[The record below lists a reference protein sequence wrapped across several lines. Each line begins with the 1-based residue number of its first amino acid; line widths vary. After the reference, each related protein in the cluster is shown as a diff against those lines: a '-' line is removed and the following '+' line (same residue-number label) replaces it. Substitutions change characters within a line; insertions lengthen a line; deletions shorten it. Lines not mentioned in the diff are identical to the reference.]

1 MKQGHEK
8 RFIFDVRTKLLVMLA
23 LLSLPLLIISL
34 VQFASYQRTLNEQAD
49 TITRIEM
56 AAAAGALESWLEDN
70 PSLARQSAPLN
81 PASARD
87 LYARLQKHASHGTA
101 AAVTVID
108 ARGEAIPN
116 PLAPA
121 QTAAQEGRA
130 PNNFAASNIAAGN
143 IAASLAQERWNDGVV
158 RVTDVKRID
167 PYGWSVAVGVP
178 LPENTPAGRAIL
190 MLTATWACALISSIL
205 LGVWAVGRF
214 TKPLRELAA
223 SASTLGEGKLQE
235 RVAVETDD
243 EVGTLADSFN
253 TMAASLQARFGELRT
268 QGAFIEEVL
277 DSLPLGVAV
286 LDASLI
292 VQRANKTFAG
302 LVGRDAAELEGRGLY
317 EAAAGLAVMS
327 EIIEDV
333 RRTRRAF
340 VNYGLPLELVARDRA
355 VNEPR
360 KFWDVILWPT
370 TERSV
375 GRGDVIVILSEV
387 SKRVRAEKLATSAF
401 AAEKSRAAEL
411 ESVIN
416 QMNEGVIIVD
426 GRGLYRVNPSAARI
440 LGREPGEF
448 RDGVHALIEDMAL
461 RDLQGNRLTPS
472 ETPLGRALEDG
483 ARLSGEHVMIERGGE
498 QCVLEVSVTPL
509 VSEEG
514 KHGEGMVA
522 VFHDVTEEVRRH
534 AEVVEAYDRLREHD
548 RLKSAFVANVSH
560 ELRTPLNVII
570 GLCQLLERD
579 RRLPLAPLQSEA
591 VVRMERNARNLLE
604 LVNDLLDYSRLEA
617 GRSALHLE
625 HVDVRQ
631 VVKEVIDGYGADA
644 RYRGIELRAVV
655 LPNLKTV
662 WTDKHKLTQVLSN
675 LVSNAVKFTSTG
687 AVAVRAATL
696 DDERWFVEVT
706 DTGIGM
712 SSDALEYIFDGFR
725 QVDERLAR
733 SYSGVG
739 LGLAITRKIVELLE
753 GQIEVESKQNEGSR
767 FRITWPRAARQRT
780 GTGSLVQDNK
790 KPLLADSNDMRARAS

>member
-8 RFIFDVRTKLLVMLA
+8 RNPFDVRTKLLVMLA

-34 VQFASYQRTLNEQAD
+34 VQLGSSQRSLNEQAN
-49 TITRIEM
+49 TITRIETT
-56 AAAAGALESWLEDN
+56 AAAGALDTWLEAN
-70 PSLARQSAPLN
+70 RPLVEQPAPLT
-81 PASARD
+81 PVAARD
-87 LYARLQKHASHGTA
+87 LYARLQKHAAQGTDA
-101 AAVTVID
+101 ITVID
-108 ARGEAIPN
+108 ARGEPVPN
-116 PLAPA
+116 PLAPLNSPGQIA
-121 QTAAQEGRA
+121 RA
-130 PNNFAASNIAAGN
+130 PNNMSAN
-143 IAASLAQERWNDGVV
+143 LAQERWNDGVV
-158 RVTDVKRID
+158 RVTSVKRVE

-190 MLTATWACALISSIL
+190 TLTATWAFALISSIL

-292 VQRANKTFAG
+292 VQRANRTFAG
-302 LVGRDAAELEGRGLY
+302 LIGRDSAQLEGRGIY
-317 EAAAGLAVMS
+317 EAAAGLAVLS

-340 VNYGLPLELVARDRA
+340 VNYGLPLELVARNRETNDGQ
-355 VNEPR
+355 

-401 AAEKSRAAEL
+401 AAEKARAAEL
-411 ESVIN
+411 KSVIN

-426 GRGLYRVNPSAARI
+426 ARGLYRVNPSAARI
-440 LGREPGEF
+440 LGRQPGEF
-448 RDGVHALIEDMAL
+448 RDGVQALIEDMAL
-461 RDLQGNRLTPS
+461 CDLQRNPLAPN
-472 ETPLGRALEDG
+472 ETPLGRALEHG
-483 ARLSGEHVMIERGGE
+483 VRISGEHVMIQCGEDDER
-498 QCVLEVSVTPL
+498 VLEVSVTPL
-509 VSEEG
+509 VSDDG
-514 KHGEGMVA
+514 KHSEGMVA
-522 VFHDVTEEVRRH
+522 VFHDVTEEVKRH

-579 RRLPLAPLQSEA
+579 RQLPLAPLQTEA
-591 VVRMERNARNLLE
+591 VVRMGRNARNLLE

-625 HVDVRQ
+625 HVG
-631 VVKEVIDGYGADA
+631 VKEVVREVIESYAADA

-655 LPNLKTV
+655 LPDLKTV
-662 WTDKHKLTQVLSN
+662 WTDSHKLSQVLSN
-675 LVSNAVKFTSTG
+675 LVSNAIKFTSTG
-687 AVAVRAATL
+687 AVTVKAATL
-696 DDERWFVEVT
+696 DDERWYIEVT

-739 LGLAITRKIVELLE
+739 LGLAITRKVVELLE

-780 GTGSLVQDNK
+780 GTGSLVNDSR
-790 KPLLADSNDMRARAS
+790 KPTDLRARAG